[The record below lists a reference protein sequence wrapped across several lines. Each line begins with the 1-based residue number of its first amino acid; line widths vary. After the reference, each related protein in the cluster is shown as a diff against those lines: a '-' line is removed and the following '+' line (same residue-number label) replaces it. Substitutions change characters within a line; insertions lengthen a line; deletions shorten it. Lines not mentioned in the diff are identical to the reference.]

1 MPHPHAHGG
10 CHDHGTLSSVL
21 ISGGEIG
28 KRLARRFP
36 ILLLKTARSRARCF
50 PRAYRAHLRGHGS
63 LSLGPTLSVVQALP
77 LRGNELL
84 SAANLYTDPPV
95 VSSRPFRE
103 GGGACNRRLL
113 RATCTMP
120 PSPEARGRSTGGVCE
135 LDYVAGP
142 PSAWCSWSTNRRRRR
157 RRRPREQLNLC
168 RKHRECVLTT
178 LGTISRHEGGRGKS
192 VPGHRPSRPD
202 TYMFKKHPEV
212 MASAAARAPFRRER
226 ATTQ

>member
-1 MPHPHAHGG
+1 MFSARIARTSPRPR
-10 CHDHGTLSSVL
+10 LS
-21 ISGGEIG
+21 
-28 KRLARRFP
+28 LARSDPLSGSGAPLSRP
-36 ILLLKTARSRARCF
+36 QAPVRRKSTHAR
-50 PRAYRAHLRGHGS
+50 
-63 LSLGPTLSVVQALP
+63 
-77 LRGNELL
+77 
-84 SAANLYTDPPV
+84 PPA
-95 VSSRPFRE
+95 VSSRPSRE

-113 RATCTMP
+113 RATCTTP
-120 PSPEARGRSTGGVCE
+120 PSPEARGRSTGGVCA
-135 LDYVAGP
+135 LDYVADP